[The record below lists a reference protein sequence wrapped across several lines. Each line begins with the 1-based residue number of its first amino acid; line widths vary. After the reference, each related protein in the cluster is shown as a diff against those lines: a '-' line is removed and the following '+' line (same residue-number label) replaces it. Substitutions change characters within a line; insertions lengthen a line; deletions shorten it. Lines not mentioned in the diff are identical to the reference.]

1 MLIDIH
7 FGKDKSYTLT
17 YKIYDTE
24 HGRLFYDRMKSQPN
38 NLISRKEF
46 YGFGETEQDILSELE
61 NIKSFVAERLPDKKL
76 GDDLNVLHSEF
87 VELHNYAEQND
98 PELYEV
104 LRDFNY
110 RIHHL
115 EFLQNKLESSAIF
128 FMSDGDAGVS
138 LPESALQDFTISREP
153 GKLYM
158 SYPHVGKS
166 FYSVFL
172 DNDLDITPEQI
183 ECTTLMRNTLFM
195 WFGKGVYDTDSKHNA
210 QMRRIMNF
218 YLKVQEKMPYDFD
231 DKRLTI
237 GNLLLGD
244 AIDMPDNIVEIL
256 EKHKYLHSWKC
267 K

>member
-1 MLIDIH
+1 MLIDVH

-17 YKIYDTE
+17 YKIYNTE
-24 HGRLFYDRMKSQPN
+24 HGRLFYNRMKSQPN
-38 NLISRKEF
+38 DLISRNEF
-46 YGFGETEQDILSELE
+46 YCFGETEQDILSELE
-61 NIKSFVAERLPDKKL
+61 KIKSFVANRLPDKKL

-87 VELHNYAEQND
+87 VELHDYAEQND

-128 FMSDGDAGVS
+128 FMSDGDAGVP
-138 LPESALQDFTISREP
+138 LPESALQDFTISREH

-172 DNDLDITPEQI
+172 DNDLDITPDQI
-183 ECTTLMRNTLFM
+183 ECTTIMRNTLFM

-210 QMRRIMNF
+210 QMRRMMNF
-218 YLKVQEKMPYDFD
+218 YQKVQEKMPYDFD

-237 GNLLLGD
+237 GNLLLGE
-244 AIDMPDNIVEIL
+244 AINMPDNIVEIL